1 MNTVN
6 VKLSAVNSFQP
17 QTINGIVC
25 DGIVNGRPVTVRR
38 NRFDGVVPAIG
49 STLPTTYGTVQVV
62 GYVDGSLKVAVTE
75 FDDDYMF
82 ETLDIENP
90 DLLDAQECVERLS
103 ECANREIESLASDI
117 RRLYSTETG
126 NLSKQGNEM
135 IARLDH
141 YEPNE
146 YRMNLTGSAEL
157 SEDTEVVCDYVHSFL
172 LANETPSERRKRRA
186 IERKQA
192 VALANKLLEQADN
205 TDIPE
210 DIQAEMAE
218 CFGEF

>member
-6 VKLSAVNSFQP
+6 VKLSACNDFQP
-17 QTINGIVC
+17 QTINGIAC
-25 DGIVNGRPVTVRR
+25 DGVVNGRPVTIRR
-38 NRFDGVVPAIG
+38 NRFDGFVPAIG
-49 STLPTTYGTVQVV
+49 STLPTTYGTARVV
-62 GYVDGSLKVAVTE
+62 GYVDGALKVAITE
-75 FDDDYMF
+75 FNQDYIF

-90 DLLDAQECVERLS
+90 DILDAEECVERLS
-103 ECANREIESLASDI
+103 RCANAEIASLASDI
-117 RRLYSTETG
+117 QRLFSTDIG
-126 NLSKQGNEM
+126 NLTKKGEQM
-135 IARLDH
+135 IASLGH

-146 YRMNLTGSAEL
+146 YRMNLTGSFDL
-157 SEDTEVVCDYVHSFL
+157 SEDTEVVCDYVHSYL
-172 LANETPSERRKRRA
+172 LQNETPSERRKRQA

-192 VALANKLLEQADN
+192 VALANKLLDESDN